1 MNDDPWV
8 GRGEDDHW
16 AERGELD
23 RQEGERVSA
32 LKQVLRA
39 ENFDT

>member
-1 MNDDPWV
+1 MEDDRWM
-8 GRGEDDHW
+8 GRGEDDRW
-16 AERGELD
+16 AERGEFD

>member
-1 MNDDPWV
+1 MEDDLWLEK
-8 GRGEDDHW
+8 GEDDHW